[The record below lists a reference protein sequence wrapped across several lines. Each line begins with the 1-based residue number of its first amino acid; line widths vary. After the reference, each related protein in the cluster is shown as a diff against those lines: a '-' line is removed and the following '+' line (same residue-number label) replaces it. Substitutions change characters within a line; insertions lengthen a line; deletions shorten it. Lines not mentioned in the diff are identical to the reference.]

1 MEFQIDTFLHT
12 YRSAFK
18 KQELGFSQK
27 KVDNYNNKFSLIL
40 IQPHGVLFTRAVFAF
55 NESIISLWNIY
66 EEPKFSE
73 VSC

>member
-1 MEFQIDTFLHT
+1 MLC
-12 YRSAFK
+12 K
-18 KQELGFSQK
+18 KGMTIITTKHSI
-27 KVDNYNNKFSLIL
+27 IL